1 MKVKVVQGTLKDAAG
16 NFSPDISVI
25 GSGEAIVLRGG
36 VSIKGRWA
44 RPSLG
49 DQTKLTDASGKPI
62 PLAPGNTW
70 IHLVP
75 ESQPVTVS

>member
-16 NFSPDISVI
+16 NFSPDTTVI
-25 GSGEAIVLRGG
+25 GSGEAIVLHGG
-36 VSIKGRWA
+36 VSIKGRWT

-49 DQTKLTDASGKPI
+49 DQTKLVDASGKPI
-62 PLAPGNTW
+62 PLVPGNTW

-75 ESQPVTVS
+75 EAQPVTVS